1 MNAYLGVFKA
11 MQILD
16 IHFIEKI
23 EPKTKFLGFF
33 FVLSIFLPIFAP
45 LLTIK

>member
-1 MNAYLGVFKA
+1 

-33 FVLSIFLPIFAP
+33 FGC
-45 LLTIK
+45 IKKNVYICAHK